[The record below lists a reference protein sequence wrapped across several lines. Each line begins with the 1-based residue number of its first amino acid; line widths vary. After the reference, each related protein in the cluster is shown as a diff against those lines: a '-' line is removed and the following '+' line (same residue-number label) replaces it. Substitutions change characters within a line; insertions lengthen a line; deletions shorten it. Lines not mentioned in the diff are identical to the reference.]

1 MESFTFYFNEIIP
14 DYETWKANVE
24 QLGIIDYNDP
34 LDAQF
39 DVFCYNLIDRQYH
52 NVNVRYNTPYAFLG
66 SLLNVYLNKYKLFK
80 KEKELID
87 EIYKLSLKDIELIN
101 TTLSN
106 MANNPN
112 DEPNDPTKPLNFI
125 SAQTYQQLTDNRF
138 KAYFNALNNMPTLNV
153 FKFLKG
159 TPEELGFED
168 LFMNVQPNLKYYYGG
183 N

>member
-1 MESFTFYFNEIIP
+1 MT
-14 DYETWKANVE
+14 
-24 QLGIIDYNDP
+24 
-34 LDAQF
+34 
-39 DVFCYNLIDRQYH
+39 
-52 NVNVRYNTPYAFLG
+52 
-66 SLLNVYLNKYKLFK
+66 
-80 KEKELID
+80 
-87 EIYKLSLKDIELIN
+87 
-101 TTLSN
+101 
-106 MANNPN
+106 NNPN

-168 LFMNVQPNLKYYYGG
+168 LFMNVQPNIKYYYGG

>member
-1 MESFTFYFNEIIP
+1 MGSFTFYFNEIIP

-24 QLGIIDYNDP
+24 QLGLIDYEDP
-34 LDAQF
+34 IDARF
-39 DVFCYNLIDRQYH
+39 DLFCYNLVSRQYH
-52 NVNVRYNTPYAFLG
+52 DVNVRYDSPFAFLG
-66 SLLNVYLNKYKLFK
+66 ALLNVYLNKYNQFK

-87 EIYKLSLKDIELIN
+87 EIYKLTLDDIELMN

-112 DEPNDPTKPLNFI
+112 DEVEDATRPLNYI
-125 SAQTYQQLTDNRF
+125 SAQTYQRLTDNRF
-138 KAYFNALNNMPTLNV
+138 KAYMTALNNIPTLNV
-153 FKFLKG
+153 FKFFKG